1 MCCGSWRSSSV
12 LSSVFIVFPPS
23 GNRFSSGLVSSVR
36 TMLCLLRWTALLW
49 TLNSIPCTFGM
60 ALGEQTDGS
69 CPPLSVE
76 EHRFSDILDR
86 PLEITGFDLTEKFL
100 LRKGTIT
107 EYLPSFRLG
116 SSPLIKPTKS
126 VFPNGLSS
134 EYSLVSIFRVRRTTK
149 KDRWYLF
156 QIFDQSGGSQVS
168 VVVDGGKKAVEF
180 SSQGLAK
187 NTPCCTF
194 KNNDL
199 HALFDRQWHKLS
211 ISVQSNTVSI
221 YMDCK
226 LIERRRTDEKDTIDL
241 SGRTL
246 ITTRVEDGRPVDIEL
261 RQILIYCD
269 PYIAELENCC
279 ELLEPKCEAKKTFN
293 GTSPPLVT
301 EQLPQMLSQPVS
313 QSIDRCHCPAEK
325 GDAGLP
331 EVVGVPGQKGDKGD
345 KGDTGDAGPQGN
357 QGHKGELGSEGQK
370 GIDGEKGEVGKPG
383 AAGLPVDKCP
393 KGDQGPRGDKG
404 DKGLAGVPGQPGEP
418 GKEGKRGRRGKTGEP
433 GTRGLPGPPGTS
445 EGASVKGEKGESGVP
460 GEKGERGDPG
470 QPGDEGAGGMKGQ
483 KVSHI
488 NVK

>member
-1 MCCGSWRSSSV
+1 MV
-12 LSSVFIVFPPS
+12 
-23 GNRFSSGLVSSVR
+23 
-36 TMLCLLRWTALLW
+36 CLLRWTAFLW

-60 ALGEQTDGS
+60 ALSEQTDGS

-194 KNNDL
+194 KKNDL
-199 HALFDRQWHKLS
+199 HPLFDRQWHKLS
-211 ISVQSNTVSI
+211 ISVQSNMVSI

-357 QGHKGELGSEGQK
+357 QGHKVGYSPLKQVKNLTFPQENLDQKGKRESMGRRVSKVTQGQLVQLVPRETKVKWVSLELRCCLLTNVPKEIRALEVTKEIRDWLGCQVSQGNQAKRAKGDGEERLGS
-370 GIDGEKGEVGKPG
+370 
-383 AAGLPVDKCP
+383 L
-393 KGDQGPRGDKG
+393 
-404 DKGLAGVPGQPGEP
+404 
-418 GKEGKRGRRGKTGEP
+418 
-433 GTRGLPGPPGTS
+433 
-445 EGASVKGEKGESGVP
+445 
-460 GEKGERGDPG
+460 DP
-470 QPGDEGAGGMKGQ
+470 EACL
-483 KVSHI
+483 
-488 NVK
+488 